1 MDKANNQEL
10 LKFILAS
17 IEMIKDRFEGI
28 SSSDDFIYSKD
39 GMTKLDSISMRLQSI
54 GEALKNIDKRDRD
67 FLLEVA
73 DKRYWSNIIK
83 TREII
88 THHYIDIDSET
99 VFMIC
104 DEKLDD
110 LENKV
115 SVLMGKLL
123 NDKK

>member
-1 MDKANNQEL
+1 MDKVNNQEL
-10 LKFILAS
+10 LKFILES
-17 IEMIKDRFEGI
+17 IEMIKERFEGI
-28 SSSDDFIYSKD
+28 TKSDDFLYSKE
-39 GMTKLDSISMRLQSI
+39 GMLRLDAISMRLQSI
-54 GEALKNIDKRDRD
+54 GEALKNIDKRDRA

-73 DKRYWSNIIK
+73 DKTYWSNIIK

-99 VFMIC
+99 IFMIC

-115 SVLMGKLL
+115 TALVSKL
-123 NDKK
+123 N

>member
-1 MDKANNQEL
+1 MDKTNNQEL
-10 LKFILAS
+10 LKFILDS

-28 SSSDDFIYSKD
+28 TSSDDFMYNKD

-54 GEALKNIDKRDRD
+54 GEALKNIDKRDRE

-73 DKRYWSNIIK
+73 DKTYWSNIIK

-99 VFMIC
+99 IFMIC

-115 SVLMGKLL
+115 SILLSKLR
-123 NDKK
+123 

>member
-1 MDKANNQEL
+1 MDKTNNREL
-10 LKFILAS
+10 LQFILDS
-17 IEMIKDRFEGI
+17 IGMIKKRFHDI
-28 SSSDDFIYSKD
+28 SSSDDFMYSEE
-39 GMTKLDSISMRLQSI
+39 GLTNLDAISMCLQSI
-54 GEALKNIDKRDRD
+54 GEALKNIDKRDRV

-73 DKRYWSNIIK
+73 DKNYWSNIIK

-99 VFMIC
+99 IFMIC

-115 SVLMGKLL
+115 STLMAKLK
-123 NDKK
+123 D

>member
-1 MDKANNQEL
+1 MDKVNNQEL
-10 LKFILAS
+10 LKFILSS
-17 IEMIKDRFEGI
+17 IEMIKERFEGI
-28 SSSDDFIYSKD
+28 TNSDDFIYSKE
-39 GMTKLDSISMRLQSI
+39 GLMKLDSISMRLQSI

-73 DKRYWSNIIK
+73 DRTYWSNIIK

-99 VFMIC
+99 IFMIC
-104 DEKLDD
+104 DEKLDE

-115 SVLMGKLL
+115 SILINKLM
-123 NDKK
+123 